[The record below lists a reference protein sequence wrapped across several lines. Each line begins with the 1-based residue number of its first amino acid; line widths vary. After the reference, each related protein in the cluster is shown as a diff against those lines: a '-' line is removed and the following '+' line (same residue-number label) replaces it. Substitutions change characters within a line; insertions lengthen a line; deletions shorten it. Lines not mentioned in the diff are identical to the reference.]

1 MKGFIDKVLNY
12 TISKKL
18 TVFFIAT
25 TLVFSEKI
33 SGSEWVYVALMYIGM
48 QGTIDLYNRIKK

>member
-1 MKGFIDKVLNY
+1 MKGIIDKVLNW

-18 TVFFIAT
+18 SVFVVAT
-25 TLVFSEKI
+25 ILVLKNNI
-33 SGSEWVYVALMYIGM
+33 SGSEWVYVALVYIGM